1 MPHMPQSTL
10 RDTLPSDMSRDIVH
24 HASHRGRSN
33 TQIART
39 DNNCTQGA
47 QDSSSCLVTCASVP
61 LSSGSCQAC
70 GAPSAPKSEISEF
83 GWAYERDAA
92 ALCACDRCE
101 RSAQSGFVPTYATE
115 RPLDERVLAQ
125 SPRKI
130 DRATP
135 AAQPEAGRS
144 LRPRSRPPLHPL
156 PEGLRDLMKV
166 LQT

>member
-83 GWAYERDAA
+83 GWAYERACDASSMDDAVATQESPETRYDERDAA
-92 ALCACDRCE
+92 ALR
-101 RSAQSGFVPTYATE
+101 
-115 RPLDERVLAQ
+115 
-125 SPRKI
+125 
-130 DRATP
+130 
-135 AAQPEAGRS
+135 
-144 LRPRSRPPLHPL
+144 LRLL
-156 PEGLRDLMKV
+156 
-166 LQT
+166 